1 MSGIADGTG
10 NRTEAPSLANPDPRS
25 SSSRSS
31 RRRIGLFG
39 GTFDP
44 IHVAHLA
51 LADWA
56 RAELALDEVRLI
68 PTGRSWQK
76 EAAGAS
82 AADRLRMAELA
93 TADRPWL
100 LVDDRE
106 TRRPGSTYTVDT
118 LAELR
123 AEFGSEPALVWL
135 LGSDQLHNLPTWDRY
150 EQLLSF
156 AHLAVTQRER
166 VSLHGFPPAVE
177 ALLARHGAQT
187 LPDTPSG
194 SIVFFRMPALPVS
207 GTVLRRRLAAG
218 ERPGELVPGP
228 VLDYIDQAGL
238 YRRGPG
244 QR

>member
-1 MSGIADGTG
+1 GG
-10 NRTEAPSLANPDPRS
+10 
-25 SSSRSS
+25 
-31 RRRIGLFG
+31 RRRIGLLG

-93 TADRPWL
+93 AAGRPWL
-100 LVDDRE
+100 AVDGRE
-106 TRRPGSTYTVDT
+106 TRRAGSTYTIDT

-123 AEFGSEPALVWL
+123 AELGPEPALVWL
-135 LGSDQLHNLPTWDRY
+135 LGSDQLHNLPTWQRY
-150 EQLLSF
+150 ESLTSY

-166 VSLHGFPPAVE
+166 VALSDFPPAVE

-187 LPDTPSG
+187 LPDAPCG
-194 SIVFFRMPALPVS
+194 AIVFFRMPALPVS
-207 GTVLRRRLAAG
+207 GTVLRRRLAVG
-218 ERPGELVPGP
+218 ERPRELVPGP

-238 YRRGPG
+238 YRRGAG
-244 QR
+244 AEQR